1 MNVAL
6 FRHLLSRTLR
16 GKRFLGTSALA
27 SVGGI
32 AAWVS
37 MAGLDT
43 DDSVGVYQVVTASVP
58 AATLSIALLIL
69 ATATLRD
76 ERDGGTLPY
85 VFVTPMSASTFA
97 WSSTAASLVA
107 ALTVAL
113 IGWLPGWIGSWIITG
128 SATVAVPAL
137 ALYAGAAVGYSAVFV
152 PLGYLFDRTLIIGLA
167 YIFVWE
173 GILASAVAGIASSSI
188 WRIAMS
194 VYADLDELHRDALDV
209 LGSVQPGRWGA
220 AMTLGVLTGVGATI
234 LTWAVRTRDAV

>member
-1 MNVAL
+1 LNVAL
-6 FRHLLSRTLR
+6 FGHLLSRTLR
-16 GKRFLGTSALA
+16 GKRFIGTSALA
-27 SVGGI
+27 AVGGI

-85 VFVTPMSASTFA
+85 VFVTPMSAATFA

-107 ALTVAL
+107 ALSVAT

-128 SATVAVPAL
+128 SATVALPAL
-137 ALYAGAAVGYSAVFV
+137 ALYAAAAVGYGAVFV

-173 GILASAVAGIASSSI
+173 GILATAVAGIAPSSI

-194 VYADLDELHRDALDV
+194 AYADMDQLHRDALDV

-220 AMTLGVLTGVGATI
+220 AATLLVLTGVGAMV
-234 LTWAVRTRDAV
+234 LTWAVGSRDAV

>member
-1 MNVAL
+1 MNIAL

-16 GKRFLGTSALA
+16 GKRFLGTGALA
-27 SVGGI
+27 AVGGI

-85 VFVTPMSASTFA
+85 VFVTPISAATFA

-113 IGWLPGWIGSWIITG
+113 VGWLPGWIGSWIITG

-137 ALYAGAAVGYSAVFV
+137 ALYAAAAVGYSAVFV

-173 GILASAVAGIASSSI
+173 GILASAVTGIAPSSI

-194 VYADLDELHRDALDV
+194 AYADLDQLHRDALDV

-220 AMTLGVLTGVGATI
+220 AATLLVLTGVGAVV
-234 LTWAVRTRDAV
+234 LTWAVRSRDAV

>member
-1 MNVAL
+1 MNIAL
-6 FRHLLSRTLR
+6 FGHLLSRTLR

-27 SVGGI
+27 AVGGI

-85 VFVTPMSASTFA
+85 IFVTPMSAATFA
-97 WSSTAASLVA
+97 GSATAASLVA

-113 IGWLPGWIGSWIITG
+113 IGWLPGWIGSWIMTG

-137 ALYAGAAVGYSAVFV
+137 ALYAAAAVGYSAVFV

-173 GILASAVAGIASSSI
+173 GILATAVSGIAASSI

-194 VYADLDELHRDALDV
+194 AYADIDQLHPDALDV
-209 LGSVQPGRWGA
+209 LRSVEPGRWGA
-220 AMTLGVLTGVGATI
+220 ATTLLILTGMGAMV
-234 LTWAVRTRDAV
+234 LTWAVRSRDAV

>member
-16 GKRFLGTSALA
+16 GKRLLGTAALA
-27 SVGGI
+27 SVGGV

-37 MAGLDT
+37 MVGLET
-43 DDSVGVYQVVTASVP
+43 DDSTGVYQLVVSSVP

-85 VFVTPMSASTFA
+85 VFMSPVSASTFA
-97 WSSTAASLVA
+97 VSSAAAALVA

-113 IGWLPGWIGSWIITG
+113 IGWIPGWIGAWIITG
-128 SATVAVPAL
+128 SWTVALPAL
-137 ALYAGAAVGYSAVFV
+137 GLYAAAAIGYGAVFV

-173 GILASAVAGIASSSI
+173 GILATAVPGIAPSSI

-194 VYADLDELHRDALDV
+194 AYADLDVLHRDALDV
-209 LGSVQPGRWGA
+209 LGSVEPGRWGA
-220 AMTLGVLTGVGATI
+220 VATLVVLTGVGAAV

>member
-1 MNVAL
+1 MNIAL

-16 GKRFLGTSALA
+16 GKRFIGTSALA

-43 DDSVGVYQVVTASVP
+43 GDSVGVYQVITSSVP

-85 VFVTPMSASTFA
+85 VFATPMSASAFA

-107 ALTVAL
+107 ALAVAM

-128 SATVAVPAL
+128 SATVAIPAL
-137 ALYAGAAVGYSAVFV
+137 ALYGAAAVGYSAVFV
-152 PLGYLFDRTLIIGLA
+152 PLGYLFDRSLIIGLA

-173 GILASAVAGIASSSI
+173 GILATAVTGVAASSI

-194 VYADLDELHRDALDV
+194 AYADLDELHRDALDV
-209 LGSVQPGRWGA
+209 LGPVQPGRWGA
-220 AMTLGVLTGVGATI
+220 AATLLILTGVGAMV
-234 LTWAVRTRDAV
+234 LTWAVRSRDAV

>member
-1 MNVAL
+1 MNLRL
-6 FRHLLSRTLR
+6 FRHLLSRVLR
-16 GKRFLGTSALA
+16 GKRLIGTTALA
-27 SVGGI
+27 SVGGV

-43 DDSVGVYQVVTASVP
+43 DDSIGVYQAVVASVP

-85 VFVTPMSASTFA
+85 LFMAPISGRAFAVSSA
-97 WSSTAASLVA
+97 AAALVA
-107 ALTVAL
+107 ALVVAVL
-113 IGWLPGWIGSWIITG
+113 GWIPGWVGAWIITG
-128 SATVAVPAL
+128 SGTVALPAL
-137 ALYAGAAVGYSAVFV
+137 ALYAAAAVGYAAVFV

-173 GILASAVAGIASSSI
+173 GILATAVSGIASSSI

-194 VYADLDELHRDALDV
+194 VYADLDELHYDALDV
-209 LGSVQPGRWGA
+209 LGPVEPGRWGA
-220 AMTLGVLTGVGATI
+220 LATLIILVGI
-234 LTWAVRTRDAV
+234 GISVLTWAVRTRDAV